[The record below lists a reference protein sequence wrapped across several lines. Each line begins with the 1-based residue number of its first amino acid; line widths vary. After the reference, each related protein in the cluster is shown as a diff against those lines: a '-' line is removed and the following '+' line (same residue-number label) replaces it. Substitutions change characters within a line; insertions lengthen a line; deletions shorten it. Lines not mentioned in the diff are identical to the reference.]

1 MGNVN
6 MLKNDNRNF
15 IEQIKVDASGKSKIL
30 GIYINQNEFPKSGL
44 IVVSTKGIYTYNPV
58 YGNIN
63 NFKNLKKEI
72 LYVTYNKKSREG
84 SILVCVTSDM
94 KCYFLSTENLSIN
107 QIINV
112 LTNTNL
118 KIKDNSLISCINF
131 QLNDALL
138 IACTD
143 GSVIKCKLNE
153 EPVNL
158 LYEFKEN
165 LFKNPE
171 DEFVSITNV
180 FSNLLDNWV
189 DDSFFTIKEDNDI
202 DNNDKNNNLF
212 QKNKLSAIEEMHIS
226 NKYKVLFCCH
236 KMVSGK
242 SNISLF
248 DLRTNV
254 FTGIF
259 CKIKGIIRCST
270 VNDKRN
276 TLLIIT
282 LEPEKKKTQLEVWK
296 YEENSCPVGTYDFS
310 NLIDYSFT
318 INSFY
323 VKSIPDIFNNIIIGE
338 ENNKNI
344 IEMNDENKLI
354 KEKID
359 KDIITLGTSK
369 GDIIIGEISISPF
382 NNQPNFKHIMTYKL
396 HKNEDLEIEDVSNKY
411 EISFIAY
418 DFNFDMVYFGDIS
431 SNVRFIEKV
440 LQLGQSYIKQ
450 ENFPLFSLDYENN
463 IYENNDKK
471 IKKRNEFLNELDSQ
485 TNYELPYLSM
495 SHDIIKDRN
504 IIYTAV
510 AMAMRA
516 LKNKEVRRI
525 VLTRPA
531 VEAGESLGFLPGD
544 LRDMIPQQKL
554 LSYWEDNT
562 IEIAPLAFMRGR
574 TLDNAF
580 VILDE
585 AQNATSAQLKMFL
598 TRMGRNAK
606 FVVTG
611 DLTQVDLPRHQQSG
625 LLQAVQILK
634 GIKGIDVIELDN
646 SDVVRHRL
654 VTEIIK
660 AYDSIS

>member
-6 MLKNDNRNF
+6 MFKNDNRNF

-72 LYVTYNKKSREG
+72 LYVKYNKKSREG

-94 KCYFLSTENLSIN
+94 KCYFISTENLSIN

-202 DNNDKNNNLF
+202 DNSDKSNNLF

-248 DLRTNV
+248 NLRKNV

-259 CKIKGIIRCST
+259 CKIRGIIRCST

-310 NLIDYSFT
+310 NLINYSFT

-323 VKSIPDIFNNIIIGE
+323 VKSVPDIFNNIIIGE
-338 ENNKNI
+338 ENNNM
-344 IEMNDENKLI
+344 IEINDDNKII

-359 KDIITLGTSK
+359 KDIIALGTSK

-396 HKNEDLEIEDVSNKY
+396 HKNENLEIEDVSNKY

-418 DFNFDMVYFGDIS
+418 DFNFDMVYFGDLS

-440 LQLGQSYIKQ
+440 LQLGKADIKQ
-450 ENFPLFSLDYENN
+450 DNFPLFSMDYE
-463 IYENNDKK
+463 ENVLENKDKK
-471 IKKRNEFLNELDSQ
+471 MKKRNIFLKELESQ

-504 IIYTAV
+504 IILYDKGNNVEIQNVHNYSKT
-510 AMAMRA
+510 
-516 LKNKEVRRI
+516 NKEI
-525 VLTRPA
+525 NLDID
-531 VEAGESLGFLPGD
+531 SDFDD
-544 LRDMIPQQKL
+544 LDADYEYK
-554 LSYWEDNT
+554 N
-562 IEIAPLAFMRGR
+562 
-574 TLDNAF
+574 
-580 VILDE
+580 
-585 AQNATSAQLKMFL
+585 
-598 TRMGRNAK
+598 
-606 FVVTG
+606 
-611 DLTQVDLPRHQQSG
+611 H
-625 LLQAVQILK
+625 
-634 GIKGIDVIELDN
+634 N
-646 SDVVRHRL
+646 SH
-654 VTEIIK
+654 
-660 AYDSIS
+660 

>member
-6 MLKNDNRNF
+6 MFKNDDRNF
-15 IEQIKVDASGKSKIL
+15 IEQIKVDNSGKLKIL

-58 YGNIN
+58 YGNMN

-72 LYVTYNKKSREG
+72 LYVKYNKKSKEG
-84 SILVCVTSDM
+84 SLLACVTTDM
-94 KCYFLSTENLSIN
+94 KCYFISTENLAIN

-118 KIKDNSLISCINF
+118 RIKDNSLISCINF

-171 DEFVSITNV
+171 DEFISITNV

-189 DDSFFTIKEDNDI
+189 DDSFFTIKEDNDLENN
-202 DNNDKNNNLF
+202 DNNINNNSF
-212 QKNKLSAIEEMHIS
+212 KKNKLSAIEEMHIS

-236 KMVSGK
+236 KLVSGN

-248 DLRTNV
+248 NLRTNV

-259 CKIKGIIRCST
+259 CKIKGIIRCSDI
-270 VNDKRN
+270 NDQRN
-276 TLLIIT
+276 TLLIIS

-310 NLIDYSFT
+310 NLINYSFT

-323 VKSIPDIFNNIIIGE
+323 VKSVPEIFNNIIIEE
-338 ENNKNI
+338 ENNTNNK
-344 IEMNDENKLI
+344 IEMKDDNKMI

-359 KDIITLGTSK
+359 KDIIVLGTSK

-396 HKNEDLEIEDVSNKY
+396 HKNENLEIEDVSNKY
-411 EISFIAY
+411 EISFISY
-418 DFNFDMVYFGDIS
+418 DFNFDMVYFGDLS

-440 LQLGQSYIKQ
+440 LQLGKSYSKQ
-450 ENFPLFSLDYENN
+450 DNFPIFSLDYENN
-463 IYENNDKK
+463 ILENGDNKR
-471 IKKRNEFLNELDSQ
+471 KKRNIFLKELDSQ
-485 TNYELPYLSM
+485 TNYELPYFSM

-504 IIYTAV
+504 IILYDKGNNVEIQNIHNYNQINGNINLDIDSDFDDLDADYEFK
-510 AMAMRA
+510 
-516 LKNKEVRRI
+516 KNI
-525 VLTRPA
+525 
-531 VEAGESLGFLPGD
+531 
-544 LRDMIPQQKL
+544 
-554 LSYWEDNT
+554 
-562 IEIAPLAFMRGR
+562 
-574 TLDNAF
+574 
-580 VILDE
+580 
-585 AQNATSAQLKMFL
+585 
-598 TRMGRNAK
+598 
-606 FVVTG
+606 
-611 DLTQVDLPRHQQSG
+611 
-625 LLQAVQILK
+625 
-634 GIKGIDVIELDN
+634 
-646 SDVVRHRL
+646 
-654 VTEIIK
+654 
-660 AYDSIS
+660 

>member
-1 MGNVN
+1 MF
-6 MLKNDNRNF
+6 KNDNRNF

-72 LYVTYNKKSREG
+72 LYVTYNKKSKEG
-84 SILVCVTSDM
+84 SILVCVTADM
-94 KCYFLSTENLSIN
+94 KCYFISTENLSIN

-171 DEFVSITNV
+171 DEFISITNV

-189 DDSFFTIKEDNDI
+189 DDSYFTIKEDNDL
-202 DNNDKNNNLF
+202 DNNEYIKQNAF
-212 QKNKLSAIEEMHIS
+212 QKSQLSAIEEMLIS

-248 DLRTNV
+248 NLRTNV

-310 NLIDYSFT
+310 NLINYSFT

-323 VKSIPDIFNNIIIGE
+323 VKSVPEIFNNIIIGE
-338 ENNKNI
+338 ENNNL
-344 IEMNDENKLI
+344 IEIKEDNKYI

-359 KDIITLGTSK
+359 KDIIALGTSK

-418 DFNFDMVYFGDIS
+418 DFNFDMVYFGDLS

-440 LQLGQSYIKQ
+440 LQLGKSNIKQ
-450 ENFPLFSLDYENN
+450 DNFPLFSIDYENN
-463 IYENNDKK
+463 IFKNEDN
-471 IKKRNEFLNELDSQ
+471 KKRKRNQFLKELESQ

-504 IIYTAV
+504 IILYDKGNNVEIQNIHNYSKT
-510 AMAMRA
+510 
-516 LKNKEVRRI
+516 NKE
-525 VLTRPA
+525 
-531 VEAGESLGFLPGD
+531 
-544 LRDMIPQQKL
+544 
-554 LSYWEDNT
+554 
-562 IEIAPLAFMRGR
+562 
-574 TLDNAF
+574 
-580 VILDE
+580 
-585 AQNATSAQLKMFL
+585 
-598 TRMGRNAK
+598 
-606 FVVTG
+606 
-611 DLTQVDLPRHQQSG
+611 
-625 LLQAVQILK
+625 
-634 GIKGIDVIELDN
+634 IELDID
-646 SDVVRHRL
+646 SDFDDLDADYEYKKHN
-654 VTEIIK
+654 IN
-660 AYDSIS
+660 

>member
-6 MLKNDNRNF
+6 MFKNDDRNF
-15 IEQIKVDASGKSKIL
+15 IEQIKVDNSGKLKIL

-58 YGNIN
+58 YGNMN

-72 LYVTYNKKSREG
+72 LYVKYNKKSKEG
-84 SILVCVTSDM
+84 SLLACVTTDM
-94 KCYFLSTENLSIN
+94 KCYFISTENLAIN

-118 KIKDNSLISCINF
+118 RIKDNSLISCINF

-171 DEFVSITNV
+171 DEFISITNV

-189 DDSFFTIKEDNDI
+189 DDSFFTIKEDNDLENN
-202 DNNDKNNNLF
+202 DNNINNNSF
-212 QKNKLSAIEEMHIS
+212 KKNKLSAIEEMHIS

-236 KMVSGK
+236 KLVSGN

-248 DLRTNV
+248 NLRTNV

-259 CKIKGIIRCST
+259 CKIKGIIRCSDI
-270 VNDKRN
+270 NDQRN
-276 TLLIIT
+276 TLLIIS

-310 NLIDYSFT
+310 NLINYSFT

-323 VKSIPDIFNNIIIGE
+323 VKSVPEIFNNIIIEE
-338 ENNKNI
+338 ENNTNNK
-344 IEMNDENKLI
+344 IEMKDDNKMI

-359 KDIITLGTSK
+359 KDIIVLGTSK

-396 HKNEDLEIEDVSNKY
+396 HKNENLEIEDVSNKY
-411 EISFIAY
+411 EISFISY
-418 DFNFDMVYFGDIS
+418 DFNFDMVYFGDLS

-440 LQLGQSYIKQ
+440 LQLGKSYSKQ
-450 ENFPLFSLDYENN
+450 DNFPIFSLDYENN
-463 IYENNDKK
+463 ILENGDNKR
-471 IKKRNEFLNELDSQ
+471 KKRNIFLKELDSQ
-485 TNYELPYLSM
+485 TNYELPYFSM

-504 IIYTAV
+504 IILYDKGNNVEIQNIHNYNKINGNINLDIDSDFDDLDADYEFK
-510 AMAMRA
+510 
-516 LKNKEVRRI
+516 KNI
-525 VLTRPA
+525 
-531 VEAGESLGFLPGD
+531 
-544 LRDMIPQQKL
+544 
-554 LSYWEDNT
+554 
-562 IEIAPLAFMRGR
+562 
-574 TLDNAF
+574 
-580 VILDE
+580 
-585 AQNATSAQLKMFL
+585 
-598 TRMGRNAK
+598 
-606 FVVTG
+606 
-611 DLTQVDLPRHQQSG
+611 
-625 LLQAVQILK
+625 
-634 GIKGIDVIELDN
+634 
-646 SDVVRHRL
+646 
-654 VTEIIK
+654 
-660 AYDSIS
+660 

>member
-1 MGNVN
+1 MF
-6 MLKNDNRNF
+6 KNDNRNF

-63 NFKNLKKEI
+63 NSKNLKKEI
-72 LYVTYNKKSREG
+72 LYVKYNKKSREG

-94 KCYFLSTENLSIN
+94 KCYFISTENLSIN

-202 DNNDKNNNLF
+202 DNSDKSNNLF

-248 DLRTNV
+248 NLRKNV

-259 CKIKGIIRCST
+259 CKIRGIIRCST

-310 NLIDYSFT
+310 NLINYSFT

-323 VKSIPDIFNNIIIGE
+323 VKSVPDIFNNIIIGE
-338 ENNKNI
+338 ENNNM
-344 IEMNDENKLI
+344 IEINDENKII

-359 KDIITLGTSK
+359 KDIIALGTSK

-396 HKNEDLEIEDVSNKY
+396 HKNENLEIEDVSNKY

-418 DFNFDMVYFGDIS
+418 DFNFDMVYFGDLS

-440 LQLGQSYIKQ
+440 LQLGKADIKQ
-450 ENFPLFSLDYENN
+450 DNFPLFSMDYE
-463 IYENNDKK
+463 ENVLENKDKK
-471 IKKRNEFLNELDSQ
+471 MKKRNIFLKELESQ

-504 IIYTAV
+504 IILYDKGNNVEIQNVHNYNKT
-510 AMAMRA
+510 
-516 LKNKEVRRI
+516 NKEI
-525 VLTRPA
+525 NLDID
-531 VEAGESLGFLPGD
+531 SDFDD
-544 LRDMIPQQKL
+544 LD
-554 LSYWEDNT
+554 
-562 IEIAPLAFMRGR
+562 
-574 TLDNAF
+574 
-580 VILDE
+580 
-585 AQNATSAQLKMFL
+585 
-598 TRMGRNAK
+598 
-606 FVVTG
+606 
-611 DLTQVDLPRHQQSG
+611 
-625 LLQAVQILK
+625 
-634 GIKGIDVIELDN
+634 
-646 SDVVRHRL
+646 SDYEYKNHNNH
-654 VTEIIK
+654 
-660 AYDSIS
+660 

>member
-1 MGNVN
+1 MF
-6 MLKNDNRNF
+6 KNDNRNF

-63 NFKNLKKEI
+63 NSKNLKKEI
-72 LYVTYNKKSREG
+72 LYVKYNKKSREG

-94 KCYFLSTENLSIN
+94 KCYFISTENLSIN

-202 DNNDKNNNLF
+202 DNSDKSNNLF

-248 DLRTNV
+248 NLRKNV

-259 CKIKGIIRCST
+259 CKIRGIIRCST

-310 NLIDYSFT
+310 NLINYSFT

-323 VKSIPDIFNNIIIGE
+323 VKSVPDIFNNIIIGE
-338 ENNKNI
+338 ENNNM
-344 IEMNDENKLI
+344 IEINDENKII

-359 KDIITLGTSK
+359 KDIIALGTSK

-396 HKNEDLEIEDVSNKY
+396 HKNENLEIEDVSNKY

-418 DFNFDMVYFGDIS
+418 DFNFDMVYFGDLS

-440 LQLGQSYIKQ
+440 LQLGKADIKQ
-450 ENFPLFSLDYENN
+450 DNFPLFSMDYE
-463 IYENNDKK
+463 ENVLENKDKK
-471 IKKRNEFLNELDSQ
+471 MKKRNIFLKELESQ

-504 IIYTAV
+504 IILYDKGNNVEIQNVHNYSKT
-510 AMAMRA
+510 
-516 LKNKEVRRI
+516 NKEI
-525 VLTRPA
+525 NLDID
-531 VEAGESLGFLPGD
+531 SDFDD
-544 LRDMIPQQKL
+544 LDADYEYK
-554 LSYWEDNT
+554 N
-562 IEIAPLAFMRGR
+562 
-574 TLDNAF
+574 
-580 VILDE
+580 
-585 AQNATSAQLKMFL
+585 
-598 TRMGRNAK
+598 
-606 FVVTG
+606 
-611 DLTQVDLPRHQQSG
+611 H
-625 LLQAVQILK
+625 
-634 GIKGIDVIELDN
+634 N
-646 SDVVRHRL
+646 SH
-654 VTEIIK
+654 
-660 AYDSIS
+660 

>member
-1 MGNVN
+1 MF
-6 MLKNDNRNF
+6 KNDNRNF

-63 NFKNLKKEI
+63 NFKNLKKDI
-72 LYVTYNKKSREG
+72 LYVTYNKKSKEG
-84 SILVCVTSDM
+84 SILVCVTADM
-94 KCYFLSTENLSIN
+94 KCYFISTENLSIN

-171 DEFVSITNV
+171 DEFISITNV

-189 DDSFFTIKEDNDI
+189 DDSYFTIKEDNDL
-202 DNNDKNNNLF
+202 DNNEYIKQNAF
-212 QKNKLSAIEEMHIS
+212 QKSQLSAIEEMLIS

-248 DLRTNV
+248 NLRTNV

-310 NLIDYSFT
+310 NLINYSFT

-323 VKSIPDIFNNIIIGE
+323 VKSVPEIFNNIIIGE
-338 ENNKNI
+338 ENNNL
-344 IEMNDENKLI
+344 IEIKEDNKYI

-359 KDIITLGTSK
+359 KDIIALGTSK

-418 DFNFDMVYFGDIS
+418 DFNFDMVYFGDLS

-440 LQLGQSYIKQ
+440 LQLGKSNIKQ
-450 ENFPLFSLDYENN
+450 DNFPLFSIDYENN
-463 IYENNDKK
+463 IFKNEDN
-471 IKKRNEFLNELDSQ
+471 KKRKRNQFLKELESQ

-504 IIYTAV
+504 IILYDKGNNVEIQNIHNYSKT
-510 AMAMRA
+510 
-516 LKNKEVRRI
+516 NKE
-525 VLTRPA
+525 
-531 VEAGESLGFLPGD
+531 
-544 LRDMIPQQKL
+544 
-554 LSYWEDNT
+554 
-562 IEIAPLAFMRGR
+562 
-574 TLDNAF
+574 
-580 VILDE
+580 
-585 AQNATSAQLKMFL
+585 
-598 TRMGRNAK
+598 
-606 FVVTG
+606 
-611 DLTQVDLPRHQQSG
+611 
-625 LLQAVQILK
+625 
-634 GIKGIDVIELDN
+634 IELDID
-646 SDVVRHRL
+646 SDFDDLDADYEYKKHN
-654 VTEIIK
+654 IN
-660 AYDSIS
+660 

>member
-1 MGNVN
+1 MF
-6 MLKNDNRNF
+6 KNDNRNF
-15 IEQIKVDASGKSKIL
+15 IEQIKVDVSGKSKIL
-30 GIYINQNEFPKSGL
+30 GIFINQNEFPKSGL

-72 LYVTYNKKSREG
+72 LYVKYNKKSREG

-94 KCYFLSTENLSIN
+94 KCYFISTENLSIN

-202 DNNDKNNNLF
+202 DNSDKSNNLF

-248 DLRTNV
+248 NLRKNV

-259 CKIKGIIRCST
+259 CKIRGIIRCST

-310 NLIDYSFT
+310 NLINYSFT

-323 VKSIPDIFNNIIIGE
+323 VKSVPDIFNNIIIGE
-338 ENNKNI
+338 ENNNM
-344 IEMNDENKLI
+344 IEINDDNKII

-359 KDIITLGTSK
+359 KDIIALGTTK

-396 HKNEDLEIEDVSNKY
+396 HKNENLEIEDVSNKY

-418 DFNFDMVYFGDIS
+418 DFNFDMVYFGDLS

-440 LQLGQSYIKQ
+440 LQLGKADIKQ
-450 ENFPLFSLDYENN
+450 DNFPLFSMDYE
-463 IYENNDKK
+463 ENVLENKDKK
-471 IKKRNEFLNELDSQ
+471 MKKRNIFLKELESQ

-504 IIYTAV
+504 IILYDKGNNVEIQNVHNYSKT
-510 AMAMRA
+510 
-516 LKNKEVRRI
+516 NKEI
-525 VLTRPA
+525 NLDID
-531 VEAGESLGFLPGD
+531 SDFDD
-544 LRDMIPQQKL
+544 LDADYEYK
-554 LSYWEDNT
+554 N
-562 IEIAPLAFMRGR
+562 
-574 TLDNAF
+574 
-580 VILDE
+580 
-585 AQNATSAQLKMFL
+585 
-598 TRMGRNAK
+598 
-606 FVVTG
+606 
-611 DLTQVDLPRHQQSG
+611 H
-625 LLQAVQILK
+625 
-634 GIKGIDVIELDN
+634 N
-646 SDVVRHRL
+646 SH
-654 VTEIIK
+654 
-660 AYDSIS
+660 

>member
-6 MLKNDNRNF
+6 MFKNDNRNF

-72 LYVTYNKKSREG
+72 LYVKYNKKSREG
-84 SILVCVTSDM
+84 SILVCVTADM
-94 KCYFLSTENLSIN
+94 KCYFISTENLSIN

-202 DNNDKNNNLF
+202 DNSDKSNNLF

-248 DLRTNV
+248 NLRKNV

-259 CKIKGIIRCST
+259 CKIRGIIRCST

-310 NLIDYSFT
+310 NLINYSFT

-323 VKSIPDIFNNIIIGE
+323 VKSVPDIFNNIIIGE
-338 ENNKNI
+338 ENNNM
-344 IEMNDENKLI
+344 IEINDDNKII

-359 KDIITLGTSK
+359 KDIIALGTSK

-396 HKNEDLEIEDVSNKY
+396 HKNENLEIEDVSNKY

-418 DFNFDMVYFGDIS
+418 DFNFDMVYFGDLS

-440 LQLGQSYIKQ
+440 LQLGKADIKQ
-450 ENFPLFSLDYENN
+450 DNFPLFSMDYE
-463 IYENNDKK
+463 ENVLENKDKK
-471 IKKRNEFLNELDSQ
+471 MKKRNIFLKELESQ

-504 IIYTAV
+504 IILYDKGNNVEIQNVHNYNKT
-510 AMAMRA
+510 
-516 LKNKEVRRI
+516 NKEI
-525 VLTRPA
+525 NLDID
-531 VEAGESLGFLPGD
+531 SDFDD
-544 LRDMIPQQKL
+544 LDADYEYK
-554 LSYWEDNT
+554 N
-562 IEIAPLAFMRGR
+562 
-574 TLDNAF
+574 
-580 VILDE
+580 
-585 AQNATSAQLKMFL
+585 
-598 TRMGRNAK
+598 
-606 FVVTG
+606 
-611 DLTQVDLPRHQQSG
+611 H
-625 LLQAVQILK
+625 
-634 GIKGIDVIELDN
+634 N
-646 SDVVRHRL
+646 SH
-654 VTEIIK
+654 
-660 AYDSIS
+660 

>member
-1 MGNVN
+1 MF
-6 MLKNDNRNF
+6 KNDNRNF

-72 LYVTYNKKSREG
+72 LYVTYNKKSKEG
-84 SILVCVTSDM
+84 SILVCVTVDM
-94 KCYFLSTENLSIN
+94 KCYFISTENLSIN

-171 DEFVSITNV
+171 DEFISITNV

-189 DDSFFTIKEDNDI
+189 DDSYFTIKEDNDL
-202 DNNDKNNNLF
+202 DNNEYIKQNAF
-212 QKNKLSAIEEMHIS
+212 QKSQLSAIEEMLIS

-248 DLRTNV
+248 NLRTNV

-310 NLIDYSFT
+310 NLINYSFT

-323 VKSIPDIFNNIIIGE
+323 VKSVPEIFNNIIIGE
-338 ENNKNI
+338 ENNNL
-344 IEMNDENKLI
+344 IEIKEDNKYI

-359 KDIITLGTSK
+359 KDIIALGTSK

-418 DFNFDMVYFGDIS
+418 DFNFDMVYFGDLS

-440 LQLGQSYIKQ
+440 LQLGKSNIKQ
-450 ENFPLFSLDYENN
+450 DNFPLFSIDYENN
-463 IYENNDKK
+463 IFKNEDN
-471 IKKRNEFLNELDSQ
+471 KKRKRNQFLKELESQ

-504 IIYTAV
+504 IILYDKGNNVEIQNIHNYSKT
-510 AMAMRA
+510 
-516 LKNKEVRRI
+516 NKE
-525 VLTRPA
+525 
-531 VEAGESLGFLPGD
+531 
-544 LRDMIPQQKL
+544 
-554 LSYWEDNT
+554 
-562 IEIAPLAFMRGR
+562 
-574 TLDNAF
+574 
-580 VILDE
+580 
-585 AQNATSAQLKMFL
+585 
-598 TRMGRNAK
+598 
-606 FVVTG
+606 
-611 DLTQVDLPRHQQSG
+611 
-625 LLQAVQILK
+625 
-634 GIKGIDVIELDN
+634 IELDID
-646 SDVVRHRL
+646 SDFDDLDADYEYKKHN
-654 VTEIIK
+654 IN
-660 AYDSIS
+660 

>member
-1 MGNVN
+1 MF
-6 MLKNDNRNF
+6 KNDNRNF

-44 IVVSTKGIYTYNPV
+44 IIVSTKGIYSYNPV

-72 LYVTYNKKSREG
+72 LFTSYNKKSKEG
-84 SILVCVTSDM
+84 SILVCVTTDM
-94 KCYFLSTENLSIN
+94 KCYFISTENLSIN

-131 QLNDALL
+131 QMNDALL
-138 IACTD
+138 LACTD

-165 LFKNPE
+165 LFTNPE

-189 DDSFFTIKEDNDI
+189 DDSFFTIKEDNDL
-202 DNNDKNNNLF
+202 DNNGNMNNNAF
-212 QKNKLSAIEEMHIS
+212 QNNKLSSIEEMHIS

-248 DLRTNV
+248 NLRTNV
-254 FTGIF
+254 FAGIF

-282 LEPEKKKTQLEVWK
+282 LEPEMKKTQLEVWK

-310 NLIDYSFT
+310 YLINYSFT
-318 INSFY
+318 INSFF

-338 ENNKNI
+338 ENNNM
-344 IEMNDENKLI
+344 IEIKDENKLL

-359 KDIITLGTSK
+359 KDIIALGTSK
-369 GDIIIGEISISPF
+369 GDIIIGDISISSF

-396 HKNEDLEIEDVSNKY
+396 HKNDDLKIEDVSNKY

-418 DFNFDMVYFGDIS
+418 DFNFDMVYFGDLS

-440 LQLGQSYIKQ
+440 LQLGKSDIKQ
-450 ENFPLFSLDYENN
+450 NNFPLFSFDYENS
-463 IYENNDKK
+463 IFEDEGKL
-471 IKKRNEFLNELDSQ
+471 KKRNIFLKELDSQ

-504 IIYTAV
+504 IILYDKGNNVEIQNIHNYNKSKKEIKLDIDSDFDDLDADYEY
-510 AMAMRA
+510 
-516 LKNKEVRRI
+516 KNHN
-525 VLTRPA
+525 
-531 VEAGESLGFLPGD
+531 F
-544 LRDMIPQQKL
+544 
-554 LSYWEDNT
+554 
-562 IEIAPLAFMRGR
+562 
-574 TLDNAF
+574 
-580 VILDE
+580 
-585 AQNATSAQLKMFL
+585 
-598 TRMGRNAK
+598 
-606 FVVTG
+606 
-611 DLTQVDLPRHQQSG
+611 H
-625 LLQAVQILK
+625 
-634 GIKGIDVIELDN
+634 
-646 SDVVRHRL
+646 
-654 VTEIIK
+654 
-660 AYDSIS
+660 

>member
-1 MGNVN
+1 MF
-6 MLKNDNRNF
+6 KNDNRNF

-63 NFKNLKKEI
+63 NFKNLKKDI
-72 LYVTYNKKSREG
+72 LYATYNKKSKEG
-84 SILVCVTSDM
+84 SILVCVTADM
-94 KCYFLSTENLSIN
+94 KCYFISTENLSIN

-171 DEFVSITNV
+171 DEFISITNV

-189 DDSFFTIKEDNDI
+189 DDSYFTIKEDNDL
-202 DNNDKNNNLF
+202 DNNEYIKQNAF
-212 QKNKLSAIEEMHIS
+212 QKSQLSAIEEMLIS

-248 DLRTNV
+248 NLRTNV

-310 NLIDYSFT
+310 NLINYSFT

-323 VKSIPDIFNNIIIGE
+323 VKSVPEIFNNIIIGE
-338 ENNKNI
+338 ENNNL
-344 IEMNDENKLI
+344 IEIKEDNKYI

-359 KDIITLGTSK
+359 KDIIALGTSK

-418 DFNFDMVYFGDIS
+418 DFNFDMVYFGDLS

-440 LQLGQSYIKQ
+440 LQLGKSNIKQ
-450 ENFPLFSLDYENN
+450 DNFPLFSIDYENN
-463 IYENNDKK
+463 IFKNEDN
-471 IKKRNEFLNELDSQ
+471 KKRKRNQFLKELESQ

-504 IIYTAV
+504 IILYDKGNNVEIQNIHNYSKT
-510 AMAMRA
+510 
-516 LKNKEVRRI
+516 NKE
-525 VLTRPA
+525 
-531 VEAGESLGFLPGD
+531 
-544 LRDMIPQQKL
+544 
-554 LSYWEDNT
+554 
-562 IEIAPLAFMRGR
+562 
-574 TLDNAF
+574 
-580 VILDE
+580 
-585 AQNATSAQLKMFL
+585 
-598 TRMGRNAK
+598 
-606 FVVTG
+606 
-611 DLTQVDLPRHQQSG
+611 
-625 LLQAVQILK
+625 
-634 GIKGIDVIELDN
+634 IELDID
-646 SDVVRHRL
+646 SDFDDLDADYEYKKHN
-654 VTEIIK
+654 IN
-660 AYDSIS
+660 

>member
-6 MLKNDNRNF
+6 MFKNDNRNF

-63 NFKNLKKEI
+63 NSKNLKKEI
-72 LYVTYNKKSREG
+72 LYVKYNKKSREG
-84 SILVCVTSDM
+84 SILVCVTADM
-94 KCYFLSTENLSIN
+94 KCYFISTENLSIN

-202 DNNDKNNNLF
+202 DNSDKSNNLF

-248 DLRTNV
+248 NLRKNV

-259 CKIKGIIRCST
+259 CKIRGIIRCST

-310 NLIDYSFT
+310 NLINYSFT

-323 VKSIPDIFNNIIIGE
+323 VKSVPDIFNNIIIGE
-338 ENNKNI
+338 ENNNM
-344 IEMNDENKLI
+344 IEINDDNKII

-359 KDIITLGTSK
+359 KDIIALGTSK

-396 HKNEDLEIEDVSNKY
+396 HKNENLEIEDVSNKY

-418 DFNFDMVYFGDIS
+418 DFNFDMVYFGDLS

-440 LQLGQSYIKQ
+440 LQLGKADIKQ
-450 ENFPLFSLDYENN
+450 DNFPLFSMDYE
-463 IYENNDKK
+463 ENVLENKDKK
-471 IKKRNEFLNELDSQ
+471 MKKRNIFLKELESQ

-504 IIYTAV
+504 IILYDKGNNVEIQNVHNYSKT
-510 AMAMRA
+510 
-516 LKNKEVRRI
+516 NKEI
-525 VLTRPA
+525 NLDID
-531 VEAGESLGFLPGD
+531 SDFDD
-544 LRDMIPQQKL
+544 LDADYEYK
-554 LSYWEDNT
+554 NHN
-562 IEIAPLAFMRGR
+562 G
-574 TLDNAF
+574 
-580 VILDE
+580 
-585 AQNATSAQLKMFL
+585 
-598 TRMGRNAK
+598 
-606 FVVTG
+606 
-611 DLTQVDLPRHQQSG
+611 H
-625 LLQAVQILK
+625 
-634 GIKGIDVIELDN
+634 
-646 SDVVRHRL
+646 
-654 VTEIIK
+654 
-660 AYDSIS
+660 

>member
-6 MLKNDNRNF
+6 MFKNDNRNF

-72 LYVTYNKKSREG
+72 LYVKYNKKSREG

-94 KCYFLSTENLSIN
+94 KCYFISTENLSIN

-202 DNNDKNNNLF
+202 DNSDKSNNLF

-248 DLRTNV
+248 NLRKNV

-310 NLIDYSFT
+310 NLINYSFT

-323 VKSIPDIFNNIIIGE
+323 VKSVPDIFNNIIIGE
-338 ENNKNI
+338 ENNNM
-344 IEMNDENKLI
+344 IEINDENKII

-396 HKNEDLEIEDVSNKY
+396 HKNENLEIEDVSNKY

-418 DFNFDMVYFGDIS
+418 DFNFDMVYFGDLS

-440 LQLGQSYIKQ
+440 LQLGKADIKQ
-450 ENFPLFSLDYENN
+450 DNFPLFSMDYE
-463 IYENNDKK
+463 ENVLENKDKK
-471 IKKRNEFLNELDSQ
+471 MKKRNIFLKELESQ

-504 IIYTAV
+504 IILYDKGNNVEIQNVHNYSKT
-510 AMAMRA
+510 
-516 LKNKEVRRI
+516 NKEI
-525 VLTRPA
+525 NLDID
-531 VEAGESLGFLPGD
+531 SDFDD
-544 LRDMIPQQKL
+544 LDADYEYK
-554 LSYWEDNT
+554 N
-562 IEIAPLAFMRGR
+562 
-574 TLDNAF
+574 
-580 VILDE
+580 
-585 AQNATSAQLKMFL
+585 
-598 TRMGRNAK
+598 
-606 FVVTG
+606 
-611 DLTQVDLPRHQQSG
+611 H
-625 LLQAVQILK
+625 
-634 GIKGIDVIELDN
+634 N
-646 SDVVRHRL
+646 SH
-654 VTEIIK
+654 
-660 AYDSIS
+660 

>member
-1 MGNVN
+1 MF
-6 MLKNDNRNF
+6 KNDNRNF
-15 IEQIKVDASGKSKIL
+15 IEQIKVDASGKSKIM

-63 NFKNLKKEI
+63 NSKNLKKEI
-72 LYVTYNKKSREG
+72 LYVKYNKKSREG

-94 KCYFLSTENLSIN
+94 KCYFISTENLSIN

-202 DNNDKNNNLF
+202 DNSDKSNNLF

-248 DLRTNV
+248 NLRKNV

-259 CKIKGIIRCST
+259 CKIRGIIRCST

-310 NLIDYSFT
+310 NLINYSFT

-323 VKSIPDIFNNIIIGE
+323 VKSVPDIFNNIIIGE
-338 ENNKNI
+338 ENNNM
-344 IEMNDENKLI
+344 IEINDDNKII

-359 KDIITLGTSK
+359 KDIIALGTSK

-396 HKNEDLEIEDVSNKY
+396 HKNENLEIEDVSNKY

-418 DFNFDMVYFGDIS
+418 DFNFDMVYFGDLS

-440 LQLGQSYIKQ
+440 LQLGKADIKQ
-450 ENFPLFSLDYENN
+450 DNFPLFSMDYE
-463 IYENNDKK
+463 ENVLENKDKK
-471 IKKRNEFLNELDSQ
+471 MKKRNIFLKELESQ

-504 IIYTAV
+504 IILYDKGNNVEIQNVHNYSKT
-510 AMAMRA
+510 
-516 LKNKEVRRI
+516 NKEI
-525 VLTRPA
+525 NLDID
-531 VEAGESLGFLPGD
+531 SDFDD
-544 LRDMIPQQKL
+544 LDADYEYK
-554 LSYWEDNT
+554 N
-562 IEIAPLAFMRGR
+562 
-574 TLDNAF
+574 
-580 VILDE
+580 
-585 AQNATSAQLKMFL
+585 
-598 TRMGRNAK
+598 
-606 FVVTG
+606 
-611 DLTQVDLPRHQQSG
+611 H
-625 LLQAVQILK
+625 
-634 GIKGIDVIELDN
+634 N
-646 SDVVRHRL
+646 SH
-654 VTEIIK
+654 
-660 AYDSIS
+660 

>member
-6 MLKNDNRNF
+6 MFKNDDRNF
-15 IEQIKVDASGKSKIL
+15 IEQIKVDNSGKLKIL

-72 LYVTYNKKSREG
+72 LYVKYNKKSKEG
-84 SILVCVTSDM
+84 SLLACVTTDM
-94 KCYFLSTENLSIN
+94 KCYFISTENLAIN

-118 KIKDNSLISCINF
+118 RIKDNSLISCINF

-171 DEFVSITNV
+171 DEFISITNV

-189 DDSFFTIKEDNDI
+189 DDSFFTIKEDNDLENN
-202 DNNDKNNNLF
+202 DNNINNNSF
-212 QKNKLSAIEEMHIS
+212 KKNKLSAIEEMHIS

-236 KMVSGK
+236 KLVSGN

-248 DLRTNV
+248 NLRTNV

-259 CKIKGIIRCST
+259 CKIKGIIRCSDI
-270 VNDKRN
+270 NDQRN
-276 TLLIIT
+276 TLLIIS

-310 NLIDYSFT
+310 NLINYSFT

-323 VKSIPDIFNNIIIGE
+323 VKSVPEIFNNIIIEE
-338 ENNKNI
+338 ENNTNNK
-344 IEMNDENKLI
+344 IEMKDDNKMI

-359 KDIITLGTSK
+359 KDIIVLGTSK

-396 HKNEDLEIEDVSNKY
+396 HKNENLEIEDVSNKY
-411 EISFIAY
+411 EISFISY
-418 DFNFDMVYFGDIS
+418 DFNFDMVYFGDLS

-440 LQLGQSYIKQ
+440 LQLGKSYSKQ
-450 ENFPLFSLDYENN
+450 DNFPIFSLDYENN
-463 IYENNDKK
+463 ILENGDNKR
-471 IKKRNEFLNELDSQ
+471 KKRNIFLKELDSQ
-485 TNYELPYLSM
+485 TNYELPYFSM

-504 IIYTAV
+504 IILYDKGNNVEIQNIHNYNQINGNINLDIDSDFDDLDADYEFK
-510 AMAMRA
+510 
-516 LKNKEVRRI
+516 KNI
-525 VLTRPA
+525 
-531 VEAGESLGFLPGD
+531 
-544 LRDMIPQQKL
+544 
-554 LSYWEDNT
+554 
-562 IEIAPLAFMRGR
+562 
-574 TLDNAF
+574 
-580 VILDE
+580 
-585 AQNATSAQLKMFL
+585 
-598 TRMGRNAK
+598 
-606 FVVTG
+606 
-611 DLTQVDLPRHQQSG
+611 
-625 LLQAVQILK
+625 
-634 GIKGIDVIELDN
+634 
-646 SDVVRHRL
+646 
-654 VTEIIK
+654 
-660 AYDSIS
+660 

>member
-6 MLKNDNRNF
+6 MFKNDNRNF

-63 NFKNLKKEI
+63 NSKNLKKEI
-72 LYVTYNKKSREG
+72 LYVKYNKKSREG
-84 SILVCVTSDM
+84 SILVCVTADM
-94 KCYFLSTENLSIN
+94 KCYFISTENLSIN

-202 DNNDKNNNLF
+202 DNSDKSNNLF

-248 DLRTNV
+248 NLRKNV

-259 CKIKGIIRCST
+259 CKIRGIIRCST

-282 LEPEKKKTQLEVWK
+282 LEPERKKTQLEVWK

-310 NLIDYSFT
+310 NLINYSFT

-323 VKSIPDIFNNIIIGE
+323 VKSVPDIFNNIIIGE
-338 ENNKNI
+338 ENNNM
-344 IEMNDENKLI
+344 IEINDDNKII

-359 KDIITLGTSK
+359 KDIIALGTSK

-396 HKNEDLEIEDVSNKY
+396 HKNENLEIEDVSNKY

-418 DFNFDMVYFGDIS
+418 DFNFDMVYFGDLS

-440 LQLGQSYIKQ
+440 LQLGKADIKQ
-450 ENFPLFSLDYENN
+450 DNFPLFSMDYE
-463 IYENNDKK
+463 ENVLENKDKK
-471 IKKRNEFLNELDSQ
+471 MKKRNIFLKELESQ

-504 IIYTAV
+504 IILYDKGNNVEIQNVHNYSKT
-510 AMAMRA
+510 
-516 LKNKEVRRI
+516 NKEI
-525 VLTRPA
+525 NLDID
-531 VEAGESLGFLPGD
+531 SDFDD
-544 LRDMIPQQKL
+544 LDADYEYK
-554 LSYWEDNT
+554 N
-562 IEIAPLAFMRGR
+562 
-574 TLDNAF
+574 
-580 VILDE
+580 
-585 AQNATSAQLKMFL
+585 
-598 TRMGRNAK
+598 
-606 FVVTG
+606 
-611 DLTQVDLPRHQQSG
+611 H
-625 LLQAVQILK
+625 
-634 GIKGIDVIELDN
+634 N
-646 SDVVRHRL
+646 SH
-654 VTEIIK
+654 
-660 AYDSIS
+660 

>member
-1 MGNVN
+1 MF
-6 MLKNDNRNF
+6 KNDNRNF

-63 NFKNLKKEI
+63 NSKNLKKEI
-72 LYVTYNKKSREG
+72 LYVKYNKKSREG

-94 KCYFLSTENLSIN
+94 KCYFISTENLSIN

-202 DNNDKNNNLF
+202 DNSDKSNNLF

-248 DLRTNV
+248 NLRKNV

-259 CKIKGIIRCST
+259 CKIRGIIRCST

-310 NLIDYSFT
+310 NLINYSFT

-323 VKSIPDIFNNIIIGE
+323 VKSVPDIFNNIIIGE
-338 ENNKNI
+338 ENNNM
-344 IEMNDENKLI
+344 IEINDDNKII

-359 KDIITLGTSK
+359 KDIIALGTSK

-396 HKNEDLEIEDVSNKY
+396 HKNENLEIEDVSNKY

-418 DFNFDMVYFGDIS
+418 DFNFDMVYFGDLS

-440 LQLGQSYIKQ
+440 LQLGKADIKQ
-450 ENFPLFSLDYENN
+450 DNFPLFSMDYE
-463 IYENNDKK
+463 ENVLENKDKK
-471 IKKRNEFLNELDSQ
+471 MKKRNIFLKELESQ

-504 IIYTAV
+504 IILYDKGNNVEIQNVHNYSKT
-510 AMAMRA
+510 
-516 LKNKEVRRI
+516 NKEI
-525 VLTRPA
+525 NLDID
-531 VEAGESLGFLPGD
+531 SDFDD
-544 LRDMIPQQKL
+544 LDADYEYK
-554 LSYWEDNT
+554 N
-562 IEIAPLAFMRGR
+562 
-574 TLDNAF
+574 
-580 VILDE
+580 
-585 AQNATSAQLKMFL
+585 
-598 TRMGRNAK
+598 
-606 FVVTG
+606 
-611 DLTQVDLPRHQQSG
+611 H
-625 LLQAVQILK
+625 
-634 GIKGIDVIELDN
+634 N
-646 SDVVRHRL
+646 SH
-654 VTEIIK
+654 
-660 AYDSIS
+660 